1 MGNHRYNR
9 LKSTIFNLWYDRKDW
24 CGTIRAE
31 ATASFSSRLLPIR
44 LKADARGLVMSEYL
58 VASLM
63 LLMSVL
69 SWILLESGGA
79 SYLLA
84 VGLESPWSSI
94 MRMRVRQVLA
104 VWVFHLMREK

>member
-1 MGNHRYNR
+1 MENHRYNR

-63 LLMSVL
+63 LLMSVSACL
-69 SWILLESGGA
+69 MLDLVGA
-79 SYLLA
+79 SATLV
-84 VGLESPWSSI
+84 VGLESP
-94 MRMRVRQVLA
+94 
-104 VWVFHLMREK
+104 